1 MHTKNSAERKMPVP
15 MDMGGPLKKNVL
27 IIVCA
32 KKHRTRQEH
41 NFTDKKT
48 IVIRDDLSQDSGTA
62 FYSRNGEKRFFKI
75 IEKDQME

>member
-1 MHTKNSAERKMPVP
+1 
-15 MDMGGPLKKNVL
+15 
-27 IIVCA
+27 VCA

-48 IVIRDDLSQDSGTA
+48 IVIRDDLSKDSGTA